1 MDTPDKA
8 AEIKAAAAEHS
19 AAVIFCRSAIAP
31 SAVDYWICKCY
42 YRNISL
48 HTEA

>member
-1 MDTPDKA
+1 MGICQAQSDTAGTPMD
-8 AEIKAAAAEHS
+8 S
-19 AAVIFCRSAIAP
+19 SAIAP